1 MEQNRRFT
9 ACKSKI
15 MNLKPKMQISTK
27 CVHSGGIPDKYSGGI
42 NSAIFTSSA
51 NEYLDREEAPYPRY
65 FNISNQAA
73 VAEKLAS
80 LENGEEGIVFSSGM
94 AAITTSLLAFVKAGD
109 HVVFQDEIYGGS
121 HAFIEEHFDRIG
133 IRYSLVGSDVS
144 DFEEAITPETKAIY
158 IETPTNPLLTI
169 IDIRRIAKL
178 AAKHKCLSFIDG
190 TFATPINQK
199 PLDLGIDVV
208 VHSGTKYF
216 GGHSDLCSGAV
227 ITRKSLAEKIRKTAV
242 CYGGSLNAI
251 DCYLLERSLKT
262 LALRVEKQSQNALE
276 IAQFLNDITDIKKVN
291 YPGLENHPG
300 HAIAKKQMTGF
311 GAMLSFEIGNP
322 KLNAFD
328 YMKRLK
334 LVKPAVSLGGV
345 ETTICDPATTSHAK
359 VSAEVRQRM
368 GITDG
373 LLRLSV
379 GIEDV
384 EDIKQDLADALASTF

>member
-1 MEQNRRFT
+1 
-9 ACKSKI
+9 
-15 MNLKPKMQISTK
+15 MQKSTK
-27 CVHSGGIPDKYSGGI
+27 CVHAGGIPDKYSGGI
-42 NSAIFTSSA
+42 NSPIFTSSA

-80 LENGEEGIVFSSGM
+80 LEGGEEGIVFSSGM
-94 AAITTSLLAFVKAGD
+94 AAITSSLLAFLKSGD

-121 HAFIEEHFDRIG
+121 HAFIEDHFDRIG
-133 IRYSLVGSDVS
+133 VRYSFVDSNVS
-144 DFEEAITPETKAIY
+144 DFEAAITPETKAVY

-169 IDIRRIAKL
+169 VDIRRIAKL
-178 AAKHKCLSFIDG
+178 AAKHNCLTFIDG

-199 PLDLGIDVV
+199 PLDLGVDIVI
-208 VHSGTKYF
+208 HSGTKYF

-276 IAQFLNDITDIKKVN
+276 IARFLSDITDIKQVY
-291 YPGLENHPG
+291 YPGLENHPR
-300 HAIAKKQMTGF
+300 HAIAKNQMTGF

-322 KLNAFD
+322 IITATD
-328 YMKRLK
+328 YMRKLK

-368 GITDG
+368 GISDG

-384 EDIKQDLADALASTF
+384 EDIKEDLGNALVSPF

>member
-1 MEQNRRFT
+1 MKK
-9 ACKSKI
+9 A
-15 MNLKPKMQISTK
+15 TK
-27 CVHSGGIPDKYSGGI
+27 CVHAGGIPDKYSGGV
-42 NSAIFTSSA
+42 NSPIFTSSA
-51 NEYLDREEAPYPRY
+51 SDYLDKEEAPYPRY

-73 VAEKLAS
+73 VAKKLAS
-80 LENGEEGIVFSSGM
+80 LESGEEGIVFSSGM
-94 AAITTSLLAFVKAGD
+94 AALTSSLLAFLKTGD

-133 IRYSLVGSDVS
+133 IRYSFVGNDIS
-144 DFEEAITPETKAIY
+144 DFEAAILPETKVIY

-169 IDIRRIAKL
+169 VDIRRVAKL
-178 AAKHKCLSFIDG
+178 AAKHDCLTFIDG

-199 PLDLGIDVV
+199 PLDLGVDVV

-242 CYGGSLNAI
+242 CYGGSLNAL

-262 LALRVEKQSQNALE
+262 LALRVEKQTRNALE
-276 IAQFLNDITDIKKVN
+276 IARFLDNITDIKQVY
-291 YPGLENHPG
+291 YPGLKTHPG
-300 HAIAKKQMTGF
+300 HAIAKNQMTGF

-322 KLNAFD
+322 NITATD
-328 YMKRLK
+328 YMKNLK

-345 ETTICDPATTSHAK
+345 ETTICDPASTSHVK

-368 GITDG
+368 GISDG

-379 GIEDV
+379 GIEDA
-384 EDIKQDLADALASTF
+384 EDIKQDLIDALVSPF